1 MLGCPLVL
9 SGIVLTLKSG
19 TLHGRSVLSHTGI
32 LYDQITYIAVRPLCG
47 HIGGN
52 HLAGCRVEVHLLLG
66 VLASVCNADV
76 TEAAV
81 SACSVPGTTDMH
93 TLTFADFRPSSVQPG
108 RRT

>member
-1 MLGCPLVL
+1 M
-9 SGIVLTLKSG
+9 SIS
-19 TLHGRSVLSHTGI
+19 SVRDSVDPEIRYSAWPVSSEPYGDVYH
-32 LYDQITYIAVRPLCG
+32 QITYIAVRPLCG